1 MLLNSPAFG
10 KRSCANYCTFVS
22 KERFKIIVVENRP
35 FELADKR
42 GRLFP
47 GYFDE
52 QNQVLFGS

>member
-10 KRSCANYCTFVS
+10 KWSCANYRTVVS
-22 KERFKIIVVENRP
+22 KERFKIIVVRNRP
-35 FELADKR
+35 FELVDKR

-52 QNQVLFGS
+52 QNQFLFGS

>member
-10 KRSCANYCTFVS
+10 ERSCANYRTFVN

-35 FELADKR
+35 FELADKI
-42 GRLFP
+42 P